1 MDLQNDDGNRPR
13 IPIPIIALDT
23 VNLHELYMWSLLA
36 REMFEQHGAEA
47 KATLQ
52 AKLPDGL
59 GILIHDEDMVIGLKR
74 LNGFIASIAEL
85 IQDIRVSQAEAEVAT
100 IEKDKLH

>member
-23 VNLHELYMWSLLA
+23 VNLHEMYMWGLLA

-47 KATLQ
+47 KTALQ
-52 AKLPDGL
+52 NKLPDGL
-59 GILIHDEDMVIGLKR
+59 GILIQDEDMVLGLKR
-74 LNGFIASIAEL
+74 LNGFLDSIAEL
-85 IQDIRVSQAEAEVAT
+85 IQDIRVSQAEAEAAV
-100 IEKDKLH
+100 IGKDKLH